1 MPPQLPTN
9 RVVRI
14 ETRSSI
20 TGADTLII
28 LVNEGF
34 TAFIGG
40 RGSGTSAVL
49 EFLRFGF
56 GRSELDIGQE
66 DVSGRRARAR
76 KRSLIEVTPVGGWV
90 AVELDRGSFRE
101 RWMRTGDAPAT
112 ITVRTA
118 PGDEIITVAD
128 APRERF
134 TRRNS
139 RP

>member
-76 KRSLIEVTPVGGWV
+76 KRSLIEVTPVLVLPNGLLDLVGWG
-90 AVELDRGSFRE
+90 LRPTWLRGAR
-101 RWMRTGDAPAT
+101 
-112 ITVRTA
+112 
-118 PGDEIITVAD
+118 
-128 APRERF
+128 
-134 TRRNS
+134 
-139 RP
+139 